1 MNPLQLW
8 FPSHDRSGDEK
19 TYNYLER
26 AIKELK
32 GSMPNVDEMKGK
44 IKTLTDE
51 KIRLEALIAEGSKDI
66 EELAEHRLEICKNC
80 IWYSENVKNKE
91 YTELSN
97 CITDIKS
104 IDYIEDTKKREDI
117 HCVNCSCNL
126 GLKTRCLSCVCPTG
140 RWGAVTNIAGE
151 EQAIL
156 QIVAENE
163 SN

>member
-1 MNPLQLW
+1 MNLKDMIPKIW
-8 FPSHDRSGDEK
+8 ANKAGI
-19 TYNYLER
+19 LEG
-26 AIKELK
+26 IKNRVFK
-32 GSMPNVDEMKGK
+32 N
-44 IKTLTDE
+44 
-51 KIRLEALIAEGSKDI
+51 KDI

-163 SN
+163 SNQYIILKTSPRKQTMTI